1 MIVLVYLY
9 CLFSTILY
17 STNSAFEY
25 HELTTPDNVKIRV
38 GRFCGENTISSSD
51 KVLFILP
58 GLVSRIERQEFLAQQ
73 LASHGY
79 DIWVLEFRGQ
89 GESQRLVS
97 NKQMIHVDDF
107 GQYITDVE
115 TLASL
120 KQFQNKQI
128 SLYAHSMGG
137 QVALQILKK
146 YPNKFQL
153 AVLEAPMIRINTSP
167 FPLFFAEPM
176 AYIFKN
182 WLGKSKQYCL
192 TCSDYDPIKLNFT
205 NNRNCRDKDLF
216 DQYYYI
222 PESKKEMIP
231 SDPSWGWM
239 YTALTTSRQLLN
251 NLYLLKPITTK
262 IFFATAGND
271 KVLDTSYDKIVVSS
285 LTKVAHKIYREAYH
299 SLVHD
304 SLAIRKMFLQDIS
317 SFLQNPDQFVHET
330 RKNAPSSNDIL
341 DWLYKFLHSW
351 TFKLL

>member
-1 MIVLVYLY
+1 MIIIVYLY
-9 CLFSTILY
+9 CSFCAILY
-17 STNSAFEY
+17 ATNPAFEY
-25 HELTTPDNVKIRV
+25 HELTTSDNVKIRA
-38 GRFCGENTISSSD
+38 GRFCGENTAPPSN

-58 GLVSRIERQEFLAQQ
+58 GLVSRIERQEFLAEQ

-89 GESQRLVS
+89 GESQRLVD

-107 GQYITDVE
+107 SQYIIDAE

-120 KQFQNKQI
+120 EQFKDKQI

-146 YPNKFQL
+146 YPNRFQL

-167 FPLFFAEPM
+167 FPLFLAERM

-192 TCSDYDPIKLNFT
+192 TCGDYDPIKLNFS
-205 NNRNCRDKDLF
+205 NNRNCREKELF

-231 SDPSWGWM
+231 TDPSWGWM
-239 YTALTTSRQLLN
+239 YTALATSRQLLN
-251 NLYLLKPITTK
+251 NLSLLKPIKTK

-271 KVLDTSYDKIVVSS
+271 KVLDTSYDSTVASS
-285 LTKVAHKIYREAYH
+285 LMKVAHKVYRDAYH

-304 SLAIRKMFLQDIS
+304 SSAIRKIFLKDIA
-317 SFLQNPDQFVHET
+317 SFLKNPDQFVHET
-330 RKNAPSSNDIL
+330 RKNAPSSNGIL

-351 TFKLL
+351 TF